1 MSSTTTIAPYS
12 TLIKNLTQNRR
23 IGNADDISMRVVN
36 ESRQVL
42 QKEFEVLTRP
52 QLYSNA
58 DNSLYSTVVSSS
70 YMLQVSKSM
79 MQKACLKLDAGGSYE
94 VYETDDDSIV
104 FKILK
109 EQKEL
114 LSKSRCLSLH
124 DLSILCSNAGFL
136 LQVYA
141 FGIWPY
147 SAGSSDFIASAAS
160 KGGASELLQSQRFP
174 PRLCYLQQRCSTSL
188 GDLLYSRVN
197 YPSAGIASRVNKL
210 RSSLLNASLE
220 FVSSICNSGFYTFDL
235 DPNTDIG
242 VVKNKYSDALQLKL
256 FKADPISI
264 SDIKNSNK
272 RFRSSQTPAGY
283 KILMLLLLSL
293 QLVLL
298 SERWKWKL
306 NFLGRYFENLSGGFT
321 YIKALHDR
329 QMKVGTHMNNDHEP
343 YSDYSLYSTAF
354 EKLRT
359 KFQNQISGPLTT
371 TDNIIRAVYE
381 SDLPLP
387 YDE

>member
-1 MSSTTTIAPYS
+1 MSSTTFTQYS
-12 TLIKNLTQNRR
+12 TLVKNLTQNRR
-23 IGNADDISMRVVN
+23 IGDTGVISMRVAN
-36 ESRQVL
+36 DSRQIL
-42 QKEFEVLTRP
+42 RKEFEILTRP
-52 QLYSNA
+52 QLHGGSNS
-58 DNSLYSTVVSSS
+58 DNGLYSAIVSSS
-70 YMLQVSKSM
+70 YMLRLSKTM
-79 MQKACLKLDAGGSYE
+79 MQKACLKLDAGSSYE
-94 VYETDDDSIV
+94 VYETDDDAIV

-109 EQKEL
+109 ERKEL

-136 LQVYA
+136 LPVYA

-147 SAGSSDFIASAAS
+147 SVDSSDFIANAAD
-160 KGGASELLQSQRFP
+160 KRASELLQSHRFP

-188 GDLLYSRVN
+188 GDLLYSQVN
-197 YPSAGIASRVNKL
+197 FPSTSITSRVNKL

-235 DPNTDIG
+235 DPCTDIG

-256 FKADPISI
+256 FKADPVSI

-293 QLVLL
+293 RLFLL
-298 SERWKWKL
+298 SNRWKWKL
-306 NFLGRYFENLSGGFT
+306 NYLGRYFENLSGGYT
-321 YIKALHDR
+321 YIKALHNR
-329 QMKVGTHMNNDHEP
+329 QMMVGTRVNNDHEP
-343 YSDYSLYSTAF
+343 MSDYTLYSTAF
-354 EKLRT
+354 DKLRS
-359 KFQNQISGPLTT
+359 KFPPHLTAEK
-371 TDNIIRAVYE
+371 ILRAVYE

-387 YDE
+387 YE